1 MVLGAPPTQRH
12 EVQILGSN
20 FQFSGQL
27 ETVGSVMAFIN
38 DAARESFSLY
48 DAYLTPLT
56 PGSPLKGFSR
66 SLIIVRRP
74 QIVFIYFTSAET
86 RASLRLL
93 QREETIVAYTTVAVC
108 RGGFHV
114 TAEARVRD
122 FIDVVYW
129 PGRHWPAFNVADTML
144 CIAVGLLIVSSFFTG
159 QSCQKRAQQHK

>member
-1 MVLGAPPTQRH
+1 MVLRAPPTQRH
-12 EVQILGSN
+12 EVQILGSG

-38 DAARESFSLY
+38 DPARESFSLY

-74 QIVFIYFTSAET
+74 QISFVYFTSAET
-86 RASLRLL
+86 RASLQLL
-93 QREETIVAYTTVAVC
+93 QREELIVAYMPVAVC

-122 FIDVVYW
+122 FIDTITGYFVPVSGAQLF
-129 PGRHWPAFNVADTML
+129 PLVELPAPFPLEAD
-144 CIAVGLLIVSSFFTG
+144 LLLVNRTLV
-159 QSCQKRAQQHK
+159 QSYHSA